1 MTAITLE
8 LRDDIAGRIKNM
20 PNGIERVTSLVESEF
35 GETDAE
41 RDSREIREAIQE
53 SFEEEGEDLT
63 SEEVTEHVLATI
75 RNRKKVKVA

>member
-1 MTAITLE
+1 MTSITLE

-41 RDSREIREAIQE
+41 RDSREVYEAIRE

-63 SEEVTEHVLATI
+63 HEEAFSRARQNLLK
-75 RNRKKVKVA
+75 RKKTA

>member
-63 SEEVTEHVLATI
+63 HEEAFSRARQNLL
-75 RNRKKVKVA
+75 NRKKTA